1 MTVFSRFS
9 RGAEDALIRP
19 LTNDDR
25 AELETMIE
33 SDPVGFLFAAEHLHH
48 FGLPAPSALT
58 SLKTPHGFMGVFMPR
73 EVPGEMGPKDAP
85 AGVAAHLTETVGER
99 LPARVRSTLEG
110 LFAKAA
116 ARVGTSA
123 GAHFAEE
130 AAAPRT
136 AMPGLA
142 ETLVPASARTPAIAE
157 PRYCLVG
164 AFWLGANCVPLTLPE
179 AHYRQV
185 AAYIWRHNRRIGS
198 IFGHREPVMGIWSH
212 LASRM
217 PTPFDVRENQPLL
230 ELPVTAD
237 LSELVRA
244 PLTRPSLG
252 APAITEPVRWARTD
266 DRPSLLRASVA
277 MFTEEVGYDPMT
289 RDPAGYTRR
298 IDELTR
304 TGRTLVAVNSE
315 NVVIFK
321 TDLGLAHDSTCQLQ
335 GVWLHPAYRGQRLA
349 PVLLAQASHLIR
361 QRFPHLSLYVND
373 YNAPARALYAATGW
387 QQHSTF
393 ATVLF

>member
-48 FGLPAPSALT
+48 FGLPTPSALT
-58 SLKTPHGFMGVFMPR
+58 SLKTPHGFMGVFVPR
-73 EVPGEMGPKDAP
+73 EAPGETGPKGATSAAP
-85 AGVAAHLTETVGER
+85 ASGLTPPVGER
-99 LPARVRSTLEG
+99 LPMRVKTALDG
-110 LFAKAA
+110 LWSMTG
-116 ARVGTSA
+116 ARVGRSA
-123 GAHFAEE
+123 GAHFTE
-130 AAAPRT
+130 PLGRT
-136 AMPGLA
+136 AIPIPGLA
-142 ETLVPASARTPAIAE
+142 ETLTPAPQQRE

-164 AFWLGANCVPLTLPE
+164 AFWLGANCVPLTVPE
-179 AHYRQV
+179 PYQRQV
-185 AAYIWRHNRRIGS
+185 AAYIWRHNRCIGS

-244 PLTRPSLG
+244 PLARPSLD
-252 APAITEPVRWARTD
+252 APVITEPVRWARTD

-387 QQHSTF
+387 QQRSTF

>member
-25 AELETMIE
+25 AELETMIA

-58 SLKTPHGFMGVFMPR
+58 SLKTPHGFMGIFAPR
-73 EVPGEMGPKDAP
+73 DLPGEWGSKDA
-85 AGVAAHLTETVGER
+85 AVSSSAHLTETVGER
-99 LPARVRSTLEG
+99 LPGRVRSALEG
-110 LFAKAA
+110 LLVKAA
-116 ARVGTSA
+116 TKVGSSA

-130 AAAPRT
+130 ATAPRA

-142 ETLVPASARTPAIAE
+142 ETLAPASAPLSGLAE

-164 AFWLGANCVPLTLPE
+164 AFWLGANCVPLTVPE
-179 AHYRQV
+179 PYQRQV

-198 IFGHREPVMGIWSH
+198 IFGHSEPVLGIWSH

-230 ELPVTAD
+230 ELPPTAD

-335 GVWLHPAYRGQRLA
+335 GVWLHPAYRGHRLA
-349 PVLLAQASHLIR
+349 PVLLAQACHLIR
-361 QRFPHLSLYVND
+361 QRFPNLSLYVND

-387 QQHSTF
+387 EQRATF